1 MLPHSFPELREE
13 GVRSAIMA
21 AEAAED
27 SLPVGEESAQML
39 RGVIATLAGEAS
51 RLGVHL
57 VDIAGAIQDTAN
69 QSAAHAAH
77 FARLTRA
84 AETVA
89 AANGEVARSLS
100 ETDKL
105 AANARTLLG
114 EQASQLD
121 GSIQAIDQMVTAS
134 NEIGTEISAVSG
146 ALSDVGMLADA
157 IGTIARQTNLLAL
170 NAAIEAARA
179 GDAGKGFAVVAAEV
193 RALSLQTSQTT
204 ASIQSTLRELAHRID
219 RLVAAGEGARL
230 SAEGVRTTAAVV
242 KGSFAEVGGVMAQ
255 ILDGASALAVT
266 TGNVDQQCADLAQTL
281 STVSSEILKSDDTLQ
296 ATSGRVND
304 VVAIS
309 ERIIQA
315 TASAGIE
322 TPDSPFIRKVMA
334 VAADM
339 SERFEA
345 AVRSGAIGMDALFDR
360 RYRPIPGTDP
370 VQYLTSYTEFAERV
384 LPELQEPVLEM
395 DDRIAFCAAVDEG
408 GYLPAHNNKFS
419 APQRQGDVAW
429 NTANCRN
436 RRIFDD
442 RVGLGA
448 GRSTEPFLVQT
459 YRRDMGG
466 GQFVLMKD
474 VSAPIMVNGRHWG
487 GLRLAI
493 RV

>member
-1 MLPHSFPELREE
+1 MFDSGE
-13 GVRSAIMA
+13 G
-21 AEAAED
+21 D
-27 SLPVGEESAQML
+27 AQPL
-39 RGVIATLAGEAS
+39 RGVIAKLAGEAS

-77 FARLTRA
+77 FARLTRS
-84 AETVA
+84 AEAVA
-89 AANGEVARSLS
+89 AANGEVARTLG

-105 AANARTLLG
+105 AANARTLIG
-114 EQASQLD
+114 EQALQLD

-134 NEIGTEISAVSG
+134 NEIGSEISAVAG
-146 ALSDVGMLADA
+146 ALSDVGKLADA

-204 ASIQSTLRELAHRID
+204 ASIQSTLQELTHRID

-230 SAEGVRTTAAVV
+230 SAEGVRTTAAGV

-255 ILDGASALAVT
+255 ILDGASALAAT
-266 TGNVDQQCADLAQTL
+266 TGDVDQQCADLAQTL
-281 STVSSEILKSDDTLQ
+281 STVSSEILKSDKTLQ

-315 TASAGIE
+315 TANAGIE
-322 TPDSPFIRKVMA
+322 TPDSPFIRKVQA
-334 VAADM
+334 LAGEI
-339 SERFEA
+339 SGRLEA

-370 VQYLTSYTEFAERV
+370 VQYLTSNSELMDRV
-384 LPELQEPVLEM
+384 LPDLQEPVLLM
-395 DDRIAFCAAVDEG
+395 DQRVVFCAAVDEG
-408 GYLPAHNNKFS
+408 GYLPTHNRKFS
-419 APQRQGDVAW
+419 EPQRPGDAAW

-448 GRSTEPFLVQT
+448 GRSKEPFLVQT

-474 VSAPIMVNGRHWG
+474 ISAPITVNGRHWG